1 MNANKVY
8 VVATTEFGS
17 AVRTKSFLIGL
28 LLLPIIMAGSILIQ
42 KFAAERVDVRPRR
55 FSVIDRSGRLEPAIR
70 AAAEAY
76 NATVVAKDGRPS
88 RPRFEAI
95 LGGTPHG
102 DDRDLLA
109 MSDRVR
115 SGELFAFV
123 EIPADV
129 ENAGP
134 GSVVKY
140 YSDNPN
146 DDSLRGWLTGVVNDQ
161 VRSRRFLAAGIDRA
175 VADRLAIPTGVDN
188 LGLVARES
196 TGAVP
201 SASAA
206 SKPGVAAD
214 QGPARI
220 KAAERIDPVRAFAV
234 PAVLLMVTFL
244 VVMTS
249 APQLLN
255 SVLEEKISRI
265 SEVLLGSVAPFELMM
280 GKLFGNVG
288 IALVLAAL
296 YVGGAYGVAAYY
308 GYRDL
313 FRPGLML
320 ALIGFLPLAVFLY
333 GSLYMAVGAAC
344 SELKDAQSLM
354 MPVML
359 LSMLPVFVWT
369 AVLRDPASPL
379 SVGLSL
385 FPPATPYLMLMRMA
399 MRPAPPAWQVALGV
413 FLTTLTTIGC
423 VWAAGKIFRTGLLM
437 HGKPPSFRELARW
450 VVAR

>member
-1 MNANKVY
+1 MSTHKVY
-8 VVATTEFGS
+8 VIATTEFGS
-17 AVRTKSFLIGL
+17 AIRTKSFLIGL
-28 LLLPIIMAGSILIQ
+28 LLLPIIMGASIFIQ
-42 KFAAERVDVRPRR
+42 KFAAERVDTRPRR
-55 FSVIDRSGRLEPAIR
+55 FTVLDRSGTLEPSIR
-70 AAAEAY
+70 SAAEVH
-76 NATVVAKDGRPS
+76 NKGVVGKDGRATG
-88 RPRFEAI
+88 PRFEPVPS
-95 LGGTPHG
+95 GPTSGT
-102 DDRDLLA
+102 DEDVLA
-109 MSDRVR
+109 LSERVR
-115 SGELFAFV
+115 RGELYAIV
-123 EIPADV
+123 EIPATI
-129 ENAGP
+129 EQPGP
-134 GSVVKY
+134 GSLVKY

-146 DDSLRGWLTGVVNDQ
+146 DDSLRGWLNGVINDQ
-161 VRSRRFLAAGIDRA
+161 VRTRRFLAAGIDRN
-175 VADRLAIPTGVDN
+175 VADRLAIPSNVEN

-196 TGAVP
+196 AV
-201 SASAA
+201 
-206 SKPGVAAD
+206 KPAT
-214 QGPARI
+214 GPAAPDAKLRI
-220 KAAERIDPVRAFAV
+220 KAAEKVDPVRAFAV

-255 SVLEEKISRI
+255 SVLEEKMSRI
-265 SEVLLGSVAPFELMM
+265 SEVLLGSATPFELMM
-280 GKLFGNVG
+280 GKLVGNVG
-288 IALVLAAL
+288 IALVLALL
-296 YVGGAYGVAAYY
+296 YVGGAYGVAYRY
-308 GYRDL
+308 GYGDL
-313 FRPGLML
+313 VTPGLLL

-399 MRPAPPAWQVALGV
+399 MRPSPPAWQVGLGV
-413 FLTTLTTIGC
+413 VLTLITTVGC